1 MKFDEF
7 KINDNFQTK
16 KISLNKDQIINYA
29 TQYDPQYFHI
39 NESEANEGP
48 FGSLIASGFQ
58 TLSIIWAEWIK
69 MDVLG
74 KECLG
79 GVGAEIS
86 WTKPVKPNDELSGE
100 FTVLSKKESSSK
112 KRGLIT
118 FGISISNQNEEV
130 VLKGK
135 TDIYILA

>member
-1 MKFDEF
+1 MKFNEF
-7 KINDNFQTK
+7 NIGNSFETK
-16 KISLNKDQIINYA
+16 KILLTKDQIINFA
-29 TQYDPQYFHI
+29 TQFDPQYFHV
-39 NESEANEGP
+39 NEEEARESP
-48 FGSLIASGFQ
+48 FGTLIASGFH
-58 TLSIIWAEWIK
+58 TLSVVWAEWIK
-69 MDVLG
+69 MDILG

-112 KRGLIT
+112 KRGLVT
-118 FGISISNQNEEV
+118 FGISISNQDEEV

-135 TDIYILA
+135 TDIYILV